1 MSSTHPEPETPSGMT
16 PGYDRIERAE
26 LDGDVLRV
34 RFANGDQIDAPL
46 TRLLGATG
54 KSGHDAEPT
63 VTPEAVLLGGEPPLE
78 LSWLAIRSATDEAF
92 AEQLRHAADQEA
104 KQIGERLRRLRKAR
118 NMTAKDVAQR
128 AGITPMSLSRIET
141 GKHDVVYRTLQR
153 VLAAMDYTL
162 LDLAALEPRPA
173 TVAEILKRL
182 RDAGVATKVLERI
195 GVDAE
200 DQPQR
205 VVDRVGRIFGW
216 NPEDLAGVGP
226 LAPSPAIAYAGRFKA
241 AVNQNPARQT
251 YVMWANYLAM
261 LVDQACPRPAVA
273 IPENP
278 IAIRQD
284 ILAAQRSV
292 RFEYLLDWC
301 WEHHIA
307 VLPLDDPGEFHGACW
322 SFSGRVVVVLKQL
335 TPWESRWTFDLAH
348 EVGHVAR
355 HLDDATGAIVEE
367 AEITPVGEPD
377 DDEQEASDFAGELLL
392 GQPDTLA
399 RVLVERTERRLQRL
413 KAQVRALAEEQNVE
427 VDALANYMA
436 YRLAAEGESWWG
448 TAAKLQDESGQA
460 PVIARRRLQEHLEL
474 DSLDP
479 DDRTILTAAL
489 GDLSR

>member
-1 MSSTHPEPETPSGMT
+1 MSSTRPERDPLPGVA
-16 PGYDRIERAE
+16 PGYDRIEHAE
-26 LDGDVLRV
+26 LRGGVLRV
-34 RFANGDQIDAPL
+34 QFADGDRIQVPL
-46 TRLLGATG
+46 TRLLGAAADT
-54 KSGHDAEPT
+54 SHDAQPT
-63 VTPEAVLLGGEPPLE
+63 VTPEAVLLAGEPPIE

-104 KQIGERLRRLRKAR
+104 RQIGERLRRLRKAR
-118 NMTAKDVAQR
+118 NMRAKDVAQR

-162 LDLAALEPRPA
+162 RDLAELEPQPS

-182 RDAGVATKVLERI
+182 RAAGVSARVLDRI
-195 GVDAE
+195 GIGEEGQLDSLI
-200 DQPQR
+200 
-205 VVDRVGRIFGW
+205 DRVGRIFGW
-216 NPEDLAGVGP
+216 DAEQLAGTGP
-226 LAPSPAIAYAGRFKA
+226 LAPRPAVAYAGRFKA
-241 AVNQNPARQT
+241 AVNQDPAHQT

-261 LVDQACPRPAVA
+261 LVDQACPRPPVA

-284 ILAAQRSV
+284 ILAAHGSV

-322 SFSGRVVVVLKQL
+322 SFSGRVVIVLKQQ

-348 EVGHVAR
+348 EAGHVAR
-355 HLDDATGAIVEE
+355 HLDDAAGAVVEE
-367 AEITPVGEPD
+367 AEITPLGERD

-392 GQPDTLA
+392 GHPDMLA
-399 RVLVERTERRLQRL
+399 RLLAERTEHQLPRL
-413 KAQVRALAEEQNVE
+413 KAQVRALAEQENVE

-436 YRLAAEGESWWG
+436 YRLAAEGENWWG
-448 TAAKLQDESGQA
+448 TAAKLQDESGEA
-460 PVIARRRLQEHLEL
+460 PVIARRRLQERIEL
-474 DSLDP
+474 DRLDA

-489 GDLSR
+489 EEVAR